1 MWASP
6 EGALKIVVPT
16 QMEDSIMWLHHE
28 HPLAGHP
35 GANKMAEAIRTTFY
49 FKHLKKKCKKWTN
62 NCQCKRA
69 KARMRNKAGLT
80 LTRPIPQIFAWLIID
95 IVGPFPRSRNGKV
108 FWLTMIDA
116 FSKDLELVAL
126 GAKTAEGVAKAI
138 LELWIC
144 RRGCPSMHDN
154 AREFTGKVVS
164 SLCELLAI
172 QQKTVTAYHHP
183 SAGLVERVHSYAES
197 IMKSSQPTRLSAWD
211 QFLPYIRFSI
221 LTHEVDFSSTC

>member
-1 MWASP
+1 MRDPVLQKIRQEITLRQEVDEEDQEAKTDYRLDKATQLLTWASP

-28 HPLAGHP
+28 HPLTGHP
-35 GANKMAEAIRTTFY
+35 GANKMAEAIRSTFY
-49 FKHLKKKCKKWTN
+49 FKHLKRKCKKWTN

-144 RRGCPSMHDN
+144 RRGCP
-154 AREFTGKVVS
+154 EG
-164 SLCELLAI
+164 
-172 QQKTVTAYHHP
+172 HP
-183 SAGLVERVHSYAES
+183 PR
-197 IMKSSQPTRLSAWD
+197 
-211 QFLPYIRFSI
+211 
-221 LTHEVDFSSTC
+221 